1 MLRRFNTLALA
12 ALVVSCAGLFSTN
25 ASAATQKGG
34 KEPTAEQVA
43 ETVILIYG
51 SREGL
56 AQIRKSGVE
65 RGRVTRNVEEGRTE
79 ETTYERRF
87 VRGETAEKD
96 KVRLD
101 RKMPSVEYSLVY
113 NEGRLWGIVN
123 GTPFTPRE
131 EAVADFHTQRLHCI
145 DALLRYKENGATVT
159 YAGKEK
165 QKNIEMWIL
174 DLDDKEKR
182 RTRYYISSQTGRVL
196 WLEYEDKPPGAT
208 APIKYKRTFHDYR
221 RPQGTTLPFRTVL
234 YEDGKQREETLV
246 LNVSYGVKLDDAYFK
261 NSESAATVPTP

>member
-1 MLRRFNTLALA
+1 MLRHFNTLALV
-12 ALVVSCAGLFSTN
+12 ALAVFGAGLFAVDTH
-25 ASAATQKGG
+25 AAPQKVG

-43 ETVILIYG
+43 ETVILVHG
-51 SREGL
+51 SRPGL

-65 RGRVTRNVEEGRTE
+65 RGRIRRTLDAGRTE

-87 VRGETAEKD
+87 VRGENAEKD

-131 EAVADFHTQRLHCI
+131 EAVADFHSQRLHCI
-145 DALLRYKENGATVT
+145 DALLRYKENGATVS
-159 YAGKEK
+159 YVGKEK
-165 QKNIEMWIL
+165 QKNIEMWVL
-174 DLDDKEKR
+174 DLEDKEKQ

-196 WLEYEDKPPGAT
+196 WLEYEDKLPGAST
-208 APIKYKRTFHDYR
+208 PAKFKRTFHDYR
-221 RPQGTTLPFRTVL
+221 RPQGTVLPFRSVL
-234 YEDGKQREETLV
+234 YVDGAQREEAVV
-246 LNVSYGVKLDDAYFK
+246 LNVSYGVKLDDVLFK
-261 NSESAATVPTP
+261 DAADAATLSTP